1 MHVAVVLT
9 NYKKSLVVPVYITAA
24 AVVATKGEQGGHGA
38 ARRGVG
44 LSGAAQ

>member
-24 AVVATKGEQGGHGA
+24 AVVATKGEQGGT
-38 ARRGVG
+38 ARLAVA
-44 LSGAAQ
+44 LCGAAQ